1 LAKKPPV
8 ATIRAVSIL
17 VGVIIGCILA
27 YAYQVNLPTLFY
39 EMNKY
44 GEVGLLY
51 SLVVFIAIPML
62 AGFVIG
68 LLYPA
73 MAIRNGLYVGLIS
86 GLFNSIIA
94 TIKLIYAP
102 TLAPDEIYAFALFA
116 ITSVFVWMILA
127 AVGAELASRFYE

>member
-102 TLAPDEIYAFALFA
+102 TLAPDETYAFALFA
-116 ITSVFVWMILA
+116 ITSVFVWMTLA
-127 AVGAELASRFYE
+127 AVGAELTSRFYE

>member
-1 LAKKPPV
+1 MAKKPPV

-102 TLAPDEIYAFALFA
+102 TLALDETYAFALFA

>member
-1 LAKKPPV
+1 MTKKPPV
-8 ATIRAVSIL
+8 ASIRAVSIL
-17 VGVIIGCILA
+17 VGVIIGCVLA

-44 GEVGLLY
+44 SEVGLLY
-51 SLVVFIAIPML
+51 SLVVFIAIPIL
-62 AGFVIG
+62 AGFVVG

-102 TLAPDEIYAFALFA
+102 ALAPNETYAFALFA

>member
-8 ATIRAVSIL
+8 APIRAVSIL
-17 VGVIIGCILA
+17 VGVIIGCVLA

-62 AGFVIG
+62 AGFVVG
-68 LLYPA
+68 LLYPV
-73 MAIRNGLYVGLIS
+73 MAVTNGLYIGLIS

-102 TLAPDEIYAFALFA
+102 TLAPDETYAFALFA

>member
-102 TLAPDEIYAFALFA
+102 TLAPDETYAFALFA